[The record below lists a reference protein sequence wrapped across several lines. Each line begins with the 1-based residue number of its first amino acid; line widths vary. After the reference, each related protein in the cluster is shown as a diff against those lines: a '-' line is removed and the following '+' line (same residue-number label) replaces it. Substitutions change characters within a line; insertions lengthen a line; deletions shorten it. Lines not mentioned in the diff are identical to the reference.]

1 MKRYLAGRIARIRA
15 IVFNLGTAT
24 IAHPSEV
31 RLHESVGLLIP
42 RIGPMKGGL
51 WEVLT
56 PPDFALDD
64 DRIGVPMLSA
74 GAIRA
79 NGMVSAVGSR
89 RGHVVAVSRGTGIRQ
104 PRVVSRSAAP
114 DVCHVAHVKNNVHRS
129 GSCTRRVAV
138 GDVSIRRVPECIDI
152 DHEHSTA

>member
-31 RLHESVGLLIP
+31 RLHKSVGLLIP

-79 NGMVSAVGSR
+79 NGMVSAVGKQTRPCCRGITRHWNQTAASR
-89 RGHVVAVSRGTGIRQ
+89 FT
-104 PRVVSRSAAP
+104 
-114 DVCHVAHVKNNVHRS
+114 
-129 GSCTRRVAV
+129 
-138 GDVSIRRVPECIDI
+138 ECR
-152 DHEHSTA
+152 A